1 MRKKI
6 FNRKVEEVEKGKEGT
21 QSFRGLLIFLFL
33 LQLSGSFAWA
43 QDNQKA
49 ETPYLVP
56 QTIFVGDSGRLV
68 VQMGQAFLGAAAFV
82 HTAPEL
88 LPRAN
93 DLVIT
98 RIELEQRNG
107 NSRLLIDFI
116 PYAPGI
122 VAFPV
127 IEIPSP
133 AIEPLRVSGLT
144 ASVASILSPQEA
156 SLAEPAAPL
165 TVPGTGLLVYGAVAV
180 ILLLI
185 FLGIGG
191 SIWGRKHFSAFREKW
206 RKRRLLRVMEKF
218 LRRLRAE
225 SEGGSVHRQMELFS
239 LLSGEFREF
248 LSIFTGVNC
257 RILTPVEFR
266 EVPLSAGDA
275 LKGDSIKGDYLCDLF
290 RRWET
295 LRFSGSKIG
304 PGDLLKVLDELNE
317 FILSLAKTEKA
328 AS

>member
-1 MRKKI
+1 MKSNTF
-6 FNRKVEEVEKGKEGT
+6 FNRKVEEVEKGR
-21 QSFRGLLIFLFL
+21 RGIWGALLLCML
-33 LQLSGSFAWA
+33 LGSFAWA

-49 ETPYLVP
+49 ETPYLIP
-56 QTIFVGDSGRLV
+56 QTIFVGDRGRLV
-68 VQMGQAFLGAAAFV
+68 VQLGQAFLGADAFV

-88 LPRAN
+88 LPKAD

-107 NSRLLIDFI
+107 NVRLLIDFI

-122 VAFPV
+122 VTFPV
-127 IEIPSP
+127 IEIPSSVE
-133 AIEPLRVSGLT
+133 EPLRVSGLT

-165 TVPGTGLLVYGAVAV
+165 TVPGTGLLVYGAAAG
-180 ILLLI
+180 ILFLAI
-185 FLGIGG
+185 LGIGG

-206 RKRRLLRVMEKF
+206 RRRRLLRVMERF

-225 SEGGSVHRQMELFS
+225 SEGGSLHRQMELFS

-266 EVPLSAGDA
+266 DLTAGDT
-275 LKGDSIKGDYLCDLF
+275 LKGDYLCDLF

-304 PGDLLKVLDELNE
+304 RGDLLQVLDELNE
-317 FILSLAKTEKA
+317 FVLSLAKTEKA